1 MNLFS
6 KMTTKQ
12 KENFS
17 FAIFRSDVLTG
28 GYKLSA
34 ISGENLPVCG
44 PLLNFVVEDNLA
56 KVAAKLVTAG
66 RIIEEFAK
74 LLDDKLL

>member
-1 MNLFS
+1 
-6 KMTTKQ
+6 MTTKQ

-17 FAIFRSDVLTG
+17 FAIFWSDVLTG

-34 ISGENLPVCG
+34 IPGETLPVCG